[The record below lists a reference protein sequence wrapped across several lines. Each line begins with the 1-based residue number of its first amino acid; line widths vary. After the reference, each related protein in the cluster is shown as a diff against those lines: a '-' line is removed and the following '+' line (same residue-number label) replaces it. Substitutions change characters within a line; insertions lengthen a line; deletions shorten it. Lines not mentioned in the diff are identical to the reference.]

1 MAEIHVQLKQ
11 KGSTSSLLSLNDH
24 QIVIDRPVD
33 KGGNGEGP
41 MGGQVLLMSIAGCF
55 SSTLYAA
62 AQARNLQ
69 IEVLEMDVIGVLSE
83 NAPKRFE
90 AIKLKV
96 TSGTCGN
103 TKEFSK
109 LLKVA
114 EKGCIAVNTI
124 KMGMGGEVDQSETTS

>member
-1 MAEIHVQLKQ
+1 MAEINVKLKQ
-11 KGSTSSLLSLNDH
+11 KGRTSSLLSLNDH

-69 IEVLEMDVIGVLSE
+69 IENLEMDVIGVLSE

-90 AIKLKV
+90 SIKLEI
-96 TSGTCGN
+96 TAGSCGDK
-103 TKEFSK
+103 KEFTK

-124 KMGMGGEVDQSETTS
+124 KSGMGFQATQTNNI